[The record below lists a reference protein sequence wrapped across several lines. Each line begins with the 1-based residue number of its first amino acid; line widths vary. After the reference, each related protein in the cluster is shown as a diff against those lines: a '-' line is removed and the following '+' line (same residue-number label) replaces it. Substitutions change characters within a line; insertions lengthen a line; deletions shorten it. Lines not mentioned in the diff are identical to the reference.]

1 MAMTV
6 IFALIADLALALKVT
21 KLNELGAAWVCPID
35 QSWTIALNG
44 GFCNVPG
51 HAATAPLSTVSS
63 KGSQQQL
70 VAASAV
76 AFYGSEADGQPVDDP
91 ARTITAKARMGLVQS
106 ALAHSLT
113 PAQLTGALRVAKFLR
128 AYGVQFEGEF
138 ATVAGHVI
146 IDIGMRM
153 LTPRELFRAQG
164 FDDDYVIDTAWIKD
178 RETGEVR
185 EVKLTKEQQIRMCGN
200 SVCPPVLEALVRAN
214 VPELIVQDRPPK
226 WRPTFA
232 EYQERRAA

>member
-51 HAATAPLSTVSS
+51 HAAT
-63 KGSQQQL
+63 
-70 VAASAV
+70 
-76 AFYGSEADGQPVDDP
+76 
-91 ARTITAKARMGLVQS
+91 
-106 ALAHSLT
+106 
-113 PAQLTGALRVAKFLR
+113 
-128 AYGVQFEGEF
+128 
-138 ATVAGHVI
+138 AGHVI